1 MLVRNEN
8 LILAS
13 ASKSRSQ
20 LLLNAGVKFS
30 VRAPNVD
37 ERKIKT
43 KLSGKPVEAIARK
56 LAELKA
62 CKISESYPKAFV
74 IGADQMLDCG
84 GNVFDKPKNYKNA
97 VSHLKAMRGKT
108 HRLTAAVCVVQNEK
122 ILWKFTDSVQLTMRK
137 LTDEFI
143 QKHVDEAGAEIF
155 DTVGA
160 YKLESIGAQLF
171 TKIKGDYFTVL
182 GLPLLPLLEFL
193 RKKSIIK

>member
-1 MLVRNEN
+1 MGEFSLNG
-8 LILAS
+8 
-13 ASKSRSQ
+13 KSRSQ

-62 CKISESYPKAFV
+62 CKISESHPKAFV

-84 GNVFDKPKNYKNA
+84 GNVFDKPKNYNNA

-122 ILWKFTDSVQLTMRK
+122 ILWKFTSYYIKIYFLLFINSTRSKNNKVLTK
-137 LTDEFI
+137 N
-143 QKHVDEAGAEIF
+143 
-155 DTVGA
+155 
-160 YKLESIGAQLF
+160 S
-171 TKIKGDYFTVL
+171 
-182 GLPLLPLLEFL
+182 
-193 RKKSIIK
+193 